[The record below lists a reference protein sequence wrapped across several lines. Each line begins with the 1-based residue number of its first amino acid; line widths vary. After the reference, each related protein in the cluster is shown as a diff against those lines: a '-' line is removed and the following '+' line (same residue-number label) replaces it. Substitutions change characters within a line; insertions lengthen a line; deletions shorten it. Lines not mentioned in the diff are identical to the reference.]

1 MAASRLFL
9 NKHVNSENKGLILG
23 SIGVFIFA
31 LTLPAARYAAPFLD
45 PIFIGLGRACCV
57 APVAIMLL
65 FISKAPIPTY
75 SQFKQLIIVA
85 FGTVFGFPLLTAIA
99 MQTVPAA
106 HGGIVIGILPMATAL
121 AGVLI
126 SDEQPSVGF
135 WLTSMAGAG
144 LVITFSLLDG
154 FDTLSLGDLALFG
167 SVICAA
173 VGYAYGAKLS
183 KSLAGWQVV
192 SWALVISLPF
202 AIIPTFLYAPSDSN
216 TVPNSIWMAFAYMA
230 LMSQY
235 FGFFFWYKGLA
246 MGGIARV
253 SQTQLLQPFI
263 TIFAAVLLLGESL
276 NLSAILFALAVVA
289 SVAISRKMPIYSK

>member
-1 MAASRLFL
+1 M
-9 NKHVNSENKGLILG
+9 
-23 SIGVFIFA
+23 
-31 LTLPAARYAAPFLD
+31 
-45 PIFIGLGRACCV
+45 
-57 APVAIMLL
+57 
-65 FISKAPIPTY
+65 
-75 SQFKQLIIVA
+75 
-85 FGTVFGFPLLTAIA
+85 
-99 MQTVPAA
+99 PAA
-106 HGGIVIGILPMATAL
+106 HGGIVIGILPMATAFV
-121 AGVLI
+121 GVPI
-126 SDEQPSVGF
+126 SNERPSLGF
-135 WLTSMAGAG
+135 WLTSMIGAG

-154 FDTLSLGDLALFG
+154 FDTLSWGDLALFS

-173 VGYAYGAKLS
+173 LGYAYGARLS
-183 KSLAGWQVV
+183 KTLAGWQVV
-192 SWALVISLPF
+192 SWALVISLPIS
-202 AIIPTFLYAPSDSN
+202 IIPTFLYAPSDLN

-246 MGGIARV
+246 IGGITRV

>member
-1 MAASRLFL
+1 
-9 NKHVNSENKGLILG
+9 
-23 SIGVFIFA
+23 
-31 LTLPAARYAAPFLD
+31 
-45 PIFIGLGRACCV
+45 LGRACCV

-65 FISKAPIPTY
+65 FINKSPIPTAH
-75 SQFKQLIIVA
+75 QFKQLIIVA

-135 WLTSMAGAG
+135 WLTSMVGAG

-173 VGYAYGAKLS
+173 LGYAYGARLS

-192 SWALVISLPF
+192 SWALVISLPI
-202 AIIPTFLYAPSDSN
+202 AIIPTFLYAPSDLN

-253 SQTQLLQPFI
+253 SQTQLLQPFV